1 MDEKRRARLEAKGI
15 KVQSITPELAAKWG
29 ILMSPGQRRGQSK
42 PPIPEGQPNPGN
54 PSSTALPKGT
64 VAGQGWVAGRQHER
78 KGITGKPGEAVI
90 DQRAATQ
97 DKKGPVK

>member
-42 PPIPEGQPNPGN
+42 PAT
-54 PSSTALPKGT
+54 PSSAALTEDNQPDDLELKASSRIEEGLEKYKDKYLST
-64 VAGQGWVAGRQHER
+64 RES
-78 KGITGKPGEAVI
+78 TGPGSKE
-90 DQRAATQ
+90 QS
-97 DKKGPVK
+97 